1 MSASQD
7 TDPWWKPRYFLL
19 VSTATFSASMN
30 TTTGMIKAKL
40 SFGDDK
46 FLLGRT
52 VHEHSILPLFPLL
65 YLHRVLKKHRVFGMN
80 FGNCMVKAKTPVDCI
95 LSEFLG
101 HGVGFYVAWSLQ
113 RFYEKINVKRC
124 GFQRGNRAG
133 MPFAW
138 NSFDLFKPFSFQ
150 GVKWKHITC
159 PVSVRILGFLVHA
172 CGRAKLWL
180 SSHEWTWSPRRSL
193 VFYRETIPFGY
204 SFLIFRRLR
213 LNTCWILIGFS
224 APRSFG
230 LFLASRSASR

>member
-40 SFGDDK
+40 LFGDDK
-46 FLLGRT
+46 FLLRRT
-52 VHEHSILPLFPLL
+52 VHEHSILPLLPLL

-113 RFYEKINVKRC
+113 RFYV
-124 GFQRGNRAG
+124 
-133 MPFAW
+133 
-138 NSFDLFKPFSFQ
+138 
-150 GVKWKHITC
+150 
-159 PVSVRILGFLVHA
+159 VSMSSVVAFREEI
-172 CGRAKLWL
+172 GRAAFCM
-180 SSHEWTWSPRRSL
+180 E
-193 VFYRETIPFGY
+193 
-204 SFLIFRRLR
+204 LI
-213 LNTCWILIGFS
+213 
-224 APRSFG
+224 
-230 LFLASRSASR
+230 